1 MNLLGL
7 LLILLPALGWAQSN
21 PEIVLNKGTVIV
33 AGKIENA
40 SQGTMTIISLE
51 LMGRESHLIRINKDG
66 SFKATFEILSPHSNY
81 LSYDRKLITFFAEAG
96 DSLYI
101 EADGQDFKKS
111 VEFFG
116 DKTKTNQCIR
126 SFYQVFAET
135 RNSVDL
141 FTKKLKAPLEEF
153 LSALNEVSASM
164 PMKIDSI
171 YQTFGAEDIALQWME
186 SYVKYKIAD
195 EMLDYGRFH
204 KDDLPDDYYSF
215 VDEYKAELNDLICP
229 EFYESY
235 MNHLYEGH
243 QYRLLADQYQEYS
256 GLVEQ
261 GKVSQ
266 GLRKYFEVV
275 DNNVEDQIAKDLIL
289 TRICNDY
296 IRDDFKSVDSVYSN
310 FRDIV
315 STRDYH
321 YFIRNQLIEK
331 RQGNES
337 VSTLDD
343 LANLEFIGDLFSEI
357 RKEYPNKVLYI
368 DLWGP
373 WCKPCLNE
381 FPHSKNLYASFK
393 NQPIE
398 FVYLGCKSDKET
410 WQKFIDRFELKGTH
424 YLLTEDQFNVFT
436 GQFNLIGFPRYMI
449 IDQDGVIV
457 DDDAD
462 RPSHEG
468 LSAQLLGLIE

>member
-1 MNLLGL
+1 MNLFRL
-7 LLILLPALGWAQSN
+7 LFLFLPILTIGQTSQDH
-21 PEIVLNKGTVIV
+21 ILNKGTVIV
-33 AGKIENA
+33 AGRIENA

-51 LMGRESHLIRINKDG
+51 LMGRESHLVRINKDG
-66 SFKATFEILSPHSNY
+66 SFKATFKILSPHTNY
-81 LSYDRKLITFFAEAG
+81 LSYNRKLIPFFAEAG

-101 EADGQDFKKS
+101 EADGQDFKNS
-111 VEFFG
+111 VEFSG
-116 DKTKTNQCIR
+116 DKVKTNQCVR
-126 SFYQVFAET
+126 SFYQTFAET

-141 FTKKLKAPLEEF
+141 FTKKLKAPLEVF

-171 YQTFGAEDIALQWME
+171 HQTFGAEDISLQWME

-243 QYRLLADQYQEYS
+243 RYRLLSDQYQEYTD
-256 GLVEQ
+256 LVNQ

-266 GLRKYFEVV
+266 GLGKYFEIV
-275 DNNVEDQIAKDLIL
+275 DENVYDQIAKDLIL

-296 IRDDFKSVDSVYSN
+296 IMDNSESVDSVYSE

-315 STRDYH
+315 SARDYH

-331 RQGNES
+331 RQGS
-337 VSTLDD
+337 KRIKTIDD
-343 LANLEFIGDLFSEI
+343 LANLDFIGDLFSEI
-357 RKEYPNKVLYI
+357 RKKHPNKVLYI
-368 DLWGP
+368 DLWGS
-373 WCKPCLNE
+373 WCTPCLRE
-381 FPHSKNLYASFK
+381 FPHSKDLYASFK
-393 NQPIE
+393 NKPIE
-398 FVYLGCKSDKET
+398 FVYLGCRSDKES
-410 WQKFIDRFELKGTH
+410 WQKLIDRFELKGTH

-468 LSAQLLGLIE
+468 SSAQLLGLIE